1 MSPNLLVTIDAS
13 KLVNLDKVSYFDL
26 PKMKDCNKNTIKIM
40 FRVVP
45 DSSIGFDVITVKAKY
60 ANKEL
65 KTKVALED
73 GIMTFGINENEIAR
87 VEDDATDI
95 LVPTYKPELERY
107 FD

>member
-13 KLVNLDKVSYFDL
+13 KLANLDKVSYFDL
-26 PKMKDCNKNTIKIM
+26 PKMKDSEKNTIKVM

-45 DSSIGFDVITVKAKY
+45 DSGIGFDVITVKAKY

-73 GIMTFGINENEIAR
+73 GIMTFAINENEITR
-87 VEDDATDI
+87 VEDETSEV
-95 LVPTYKPELERY
+95 LVPAYKPELERY

>member
-1 MSPNLLVTIDAS
+1 MNPNLLVTIDAS
-13 KLVNLDKVSYFDL
+13 KLTNLDKVSYFDL
-26 PKMKDCNKNTIKIM
+26 PKLKDCNKNTIKIM

-45 DSSIGFDVITVKAKY
+45 DSGIGFDVITVKAKY

-87 VEDDATDI
+87 VEDDATEI

>member
-1 MSPNLLVTIDAS
+1 MNPNLLVTIDAS
-13 KLVNLDKVSYFDL
+13 KLANLDKVSYFDL
-26 PKMKDCNKNTIKIM
+26 PKMKDCDKNTVKVM
-40 FRVVP
+40 FRIVP
-45 DSSIGFDVITVKAKY
+45 DSGIGFDVITVKAKY

-73 GIMTFGINENEIAR
+73 GNMTFSINENEIAR
-87 VEDDATDI
+87 VEGDVTEI

>member
-13 KLVNLDKVSYFDL
+13 KLTNLDKVSYFDL
-26 PKMKDCNKNTIKIM
+26 PKMKDRDNNTVKIM

-45 DSSIGFDVITVKAKY
+45 DSGIGFDVITVKAKY

-73 GIMTFGINENEIAR
+73 GTMTFCVNEDVIAR
-87 VEDDATDI
+87 VEDDTTDV

>member
-1 MSPNLLVTIDAS
+1 MNPNLLVTIDAS
-13 KLVNLDKVSYFDL
+13 KLTNLDKVSYFDL

-45 DSSIGFDVITVKAKY
+45 DSGIGFDVITVKAKY
-60 ANKEL
+60 ASKEL

-87 VEDDATDI
+87 VEDDTTEI
-95 LVPTYKPELERY
+95 LVPTYKPELEHY